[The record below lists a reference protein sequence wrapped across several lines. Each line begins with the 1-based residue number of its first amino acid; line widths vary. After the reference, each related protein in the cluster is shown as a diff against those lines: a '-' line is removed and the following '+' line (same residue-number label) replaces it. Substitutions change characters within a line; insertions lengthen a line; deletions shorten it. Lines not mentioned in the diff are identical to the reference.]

1 MIDTKK
7 QQQKKVLQTVYDMYL
22 VDHGDST
29 Y

>member
-22 VDHGDST
+22 VDRGDST